1 MHAWPVHSHS
11 SGSLRGYPLRG
22 GGQHSPRSANKPA
35 STEASV
41 FSPRLGARGP
51 ETRACRASVSPVP
64 LVEGGC
70 SGTSTAGYRA
80 SSPAGAP
87 SKQGCSAMSPRGNG
101 PGNGFP
107 TCSSKASPSMAAEDF
122 LARNHVHQDVA
133 EQFRQLP
140 VETQLEVIDRG
151 DVLHAGN
158 SRAALMFRIKDVQEA
173 RGKEPEKKSPLV
185 VLHPVS
191 YDGQNRTWLSVSAP
205 TLRKDGGK
213 YYYEVS
219 FGRGLDYPQVGWA
232 SDAMCAS
239 TGVGGDEHGW
249 AADGKRHR
257 FWHNGSSPVKWPESW
272 RDGDTI
278 GVAADLDKG
287 KLVFIHNGRWFIPAP
302 FEVPRGTSI
311 FPAISA
317 KGEFVFRFTRAS
329 FQHKPPDP
337 SYMALMENDDAENT
351 YGCRG
356 CFARPFP
363 RRRPFHVHESPRP
376 VGRKLFWDS
385 PAQKSI
391 VDQVVFGRDMDYSG
405 DAQFDDVYYDM
416 FNDCYGMRT
425 KASDMNTTGLSVRT
439 GSRHLK
445 HVPQRQSAVHELV
458 FGHDTVG
465 PDASKRGAM
474 QFNKMYEG
482 AHGKPSEQ
490 RPDRPLL
497 RREGKRHMG
506 PMEHAA
512 DHAHGRH
519 HFPDKR

>member
-1 MHAWPVHSHS
+1 
-11 SGSLRGYPLRG
+11 
-22 GGQHSPRSANKPA
+22 
-35 STEASV
+35 
-41 FSPRLGARGP
+41 
-51 ETRACRASVSPVP
+51 
-64 LVEGGC
+64 
-70 SGTSTAGYRA
+70 
-80 SSPAGAP
+80 
-87 SKQGCSAMSPRGNG
+87 
-101 PGNGFP
+101 
-107 TCSSKASPSMAAEDF
+107 MAAEDF